1 MTHELQQ
8 AGLAPDQML
17 ARLTSFIDQIVTFSQ
32 RIGLDLTAYQMD
44 HIALRINDEK
54 LAQQA
59 HQAWLAY
66 GDEISSAQ
74 INGRPIIVLAF
85 NPVLDA
91 GCWKIDCLELPYPAL
106 GKAYPAQDWEH
117 VEFVIPSNAQTA
129 QEYLEDLLARF
140 PLFAVQYAQFESL
153 GVKVKLSSP
162 KGEGERLANPTVALK
177 WQGITIKLHPHALKA
192 VIESER

>member
-17 ARLTSFIDQIVTFSQ
+17 DRLTSFIDQIVAFSA

-66 GDEISSAQ
+66 GEELSCAQ

-85 NPVLDA
+85 QPKLDA
-91 GCWKIDCLELPYPAL
+91 GRWKIDCLELPYPAV
-106 GKAYPAQDWEH
+106 GKTYPTQDWEH
-117 VEFVIPSNAQTA
+117 VECVIPSKAQTA
-129 QEYLEDLLARF
+129 QAYLDDLLVRF
-140 PLFAVQYAQFESL
+140 PTFAAQYAQFVTL
-153 GVKVKLSSP
+153 GIKVKLSSP

-177 WQGITIKLHPHALKA
+177 WQGITIKLHPHALKDI
-192 VIESER
+192 VESEC